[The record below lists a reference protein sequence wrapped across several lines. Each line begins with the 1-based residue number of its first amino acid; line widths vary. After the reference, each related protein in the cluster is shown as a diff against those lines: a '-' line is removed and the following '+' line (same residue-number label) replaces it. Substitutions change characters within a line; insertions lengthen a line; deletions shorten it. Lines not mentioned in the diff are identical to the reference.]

1 MAVDIGFKLKHRS
14 KDKLADYQD
23 GTCYLTSHRIIY
35 VDNAKPRERAAQIE
49 LSLVKDIESYVNIW
63 YQGFIGTLLWRAIV
77 SRAVFCEPRQNSL
90 STWQNLLLDRK
101 LDPRQIHL
109 SLQPGCVLFVHF
121 LIRAVTTYAAYAA
134 LSGRI
139 KTAAI
144 IM

>member
-77 SRAVFCEPRQNSL
+77 QGRFFASLAKTHYLLGRTSCSTENSIL
-90 STWQNLLLDRK
+90 GKFTCHFNL
-101 LDPRQIHL
+101 
-109 SLQPGCVLFVHF
+109 GVCYLFIF
-121 LIRAVTTYAAYAA
+121 
-134 LSGRI
+134 
-139 KTAAI
+139 
-144 IM
+144 